1 MIVFDTDIIIWIL
14 RNRGDIIKQ
23 SERLIE
29 ETNGYIYIT
38 PIQIAEIYAGARKEE
53 LIQIEKLLNSF
64 KKIDINEEIGRLA
77 GEFMNKYRKS
87 HNVELADSLIASS
100 CKVYGFKL
108 WTLNKKHYPMMNDK
122 ELI

>member
-38 PIQIAEIYAGARKEE
+38 PIQIAEIYAGARKKE

>member
-23 SERLIE
+23 AKRL
-29 ETNGYIYIT
+29 NGYIYIT
-38 PIQIAEIYAGARKEE
+38 PIQIAEIYAGARKKE